1 MDVVEER
8 EALWR
13 EALGYVY
20 FRNGASVVM
29 DLVVFC
35 VLGQYMFMCASIVI
49 ADLVVCVC
57 VCVAAALDS
66 LDVAAACLGACRAA
80 DCERRG

>member
-1 MDVVEER
+1 M
-8 EALWR
+8 WG

-20 FRNGASVVM
+20 FRNGASIVM

-35 VLGQYMFMCASIVI
+35 MLCAWSIHVYVCVHC
-49 ADLVVCVC
+49 DGGFSSVVCVYGA
-57 VCVAAALDS
+57 AAALES